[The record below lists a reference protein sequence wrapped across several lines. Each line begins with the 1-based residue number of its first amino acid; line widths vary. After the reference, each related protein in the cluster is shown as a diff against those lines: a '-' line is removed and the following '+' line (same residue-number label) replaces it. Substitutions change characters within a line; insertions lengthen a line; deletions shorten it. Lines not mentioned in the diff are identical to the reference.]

1 MQTRFLFAKKMELRR
16 STHMRQF
23 FTTHPWASF
32 TLRTAIYVV
41 IILAL
46 VYLYGYSGVS
56 NSKFIYNEF

>member
-1 MQTRFLFAKKMELRR
+1 
-16 STHMRQF
+16 MRQF

-32 TLRTAIYVV
+32 TLCTAIYVV